1 MRRKFYCR
9 YEGENSQR
17 LLKEFKLNVARR
29 INQAMKEV
37 VMDSERRVEERQNR
51 REGKWKKREV

>member
-1 MRRKFYCR
+1 
-9 YEGENSQR
+9 
-17 LLKEFKLNVARR
+17 VARR